1 MMEND
6 ILKNE
11 EENIK
16 FFEPQEYLDKDLGR
30 SVYENKIYNL
40 SSSLP
45 ISVREIINN
54 QILEIEE
61 INIHSEDKLK
71 TIARVKKKLYLFFL
85 ISFIKRVLLLR
96 NFLLKF

>member
-1 MMEND
+1 MIEND

-16 FFEPQEYLDKDLGR
+16 FFEPQEHLDKDLGR
-30 SVYENKIYNL
+30 SVYENAIYNL

-45 ISVREIINN
+45 ISVREIVNN

-61 INIHSEDKLK
+61 IVIHLDDKLK
-71 TIARVKKKLYLFFL
+71 TIIRVEKKKIICF
-85 ISFIKRVLLLR
+85 
-96 NFLLKF
+96 